1 MSALGGAPA
10 TGALVAAGDG
20 LCAKIDIVLSAM
32 NNTATKDVNVFMGA
46 ILPELGPNAKLA

>member
-10 TGALVAAGDG
+10 TGALVAAGGG

-46 ILPELGPNAKLA
+46 ILPELGPNAKPA